1 MYFSY
6 GYSLFF
12 VSFFWEDYCHRISS
26 RHFKLLGCKPYI
38 TKDIWEGRKMQKAI
52 FFSKL
57 LIWKIHN
64 ISAWYI
70 EQSIFYLVCWYATLT
85 LHWVKGHE
93 LGSAK
98 LFTFANVANKVMKQN
113 SCNSEYFSLMWTGQD
128 DHVTKQRPFVRR
140 LNGRWNAVKIFFLFV
155 WMAQRHYPFHVFL
168 CMLLL
173 VHFEML
179 YCLYRCSVLDFVH
192 PVCFC

>member
-1 MYFSY
+1 
-6 GYSLFF
+6 
-12 VSFFWEDYCHRISS
+12 
-26 RHFKLLGCKPYI
+26 
-38 TKDIWEGRKMQKAI
+38 MQKAI

-140 LNGRWNAVKIFFLFV
+140 LNGRWNAVKIFFSVCLNGTEALSIPCLSLYAPARTL
-155 WMAQRHYPFHVFL
+155 WNALLSIQMLCIGLCSSCMFL
-168 CMLLL
+168 LREADIL
-173 VHFEML
+173 
-179 YCLYRCSVLDFVH
+179 
-192 PVCFC
+192 